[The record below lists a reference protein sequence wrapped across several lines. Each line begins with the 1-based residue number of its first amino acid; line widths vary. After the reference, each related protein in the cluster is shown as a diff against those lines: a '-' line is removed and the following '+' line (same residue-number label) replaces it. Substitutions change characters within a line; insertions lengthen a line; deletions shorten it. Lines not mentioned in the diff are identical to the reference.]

1 MSPVTRHVTQYKAPL
16 PSVTQTV
23 DNKLAADIMGHLT
36 LVTVGLLASLAIA
49 DGKTMHIYQFSA
61 LIADVLL

>member
-23 DNKLAADIMGHLT
+23 DNKLAADIMGLLT

-49 DGKTMHIYQFSA
+49 DGKTMHIYQFSHR
-61 LIADVLL
+61 